1 MNGKGL
7 GIFLGSLCLAVGLLL
22 LAFAYVSS
30 VLYGGTGNSIL
41 YSPWLDWGLVIL
53 GAVIIAGVFVASL
66 KDR

>member
-22 LAFAYVSS
+22 VAFAYVSS

-53 GAVIIAGVFVASL
+53 GAAILIVVLGASFL
-66 KDR
+66 DR